1 MMNLT
6 LASVEKDEEK
16 KETLLTSD
24 TLLDALSTQ
33 MSDDE
38 NCNPVRVAFFRA
50 NIALITSIG
59 TILSA
64 ILVYDLQAI
73 ANEMGVMRP

>member
-1 MMNLT
+1 MINDFTKWHINAVNKVRMMNLT

-16 KETLLTSD
+16 KETLLTSE

-38 NCNPVRVAFFRA
+38 N
-50 NIALITSIG
+50 
-59 TILSA
+59 
-64 ILVYDLQAI
+64 
-73 ANEMGVMRP
+73 

>member
-1 MMNLT
+1 MRLG
-6 LASVEKDEEK
+6 
-16 KETLLTSD
+16 
-24 TLLDALSTQ
+24 TQ

>member
-1 MMNLT
+1 M
-6 LASVEKDEEK
+6 
-16 KETLLTSD
+16 LTSE
-24 TLLDALSTQ
+24 TLLDALGTQ
-33 MSDDE
+33 MADDE

-64 ILVYDLQAI
+64 ILVYDLRAI
-73 ANEMGVMRP
+73 ANDLGF